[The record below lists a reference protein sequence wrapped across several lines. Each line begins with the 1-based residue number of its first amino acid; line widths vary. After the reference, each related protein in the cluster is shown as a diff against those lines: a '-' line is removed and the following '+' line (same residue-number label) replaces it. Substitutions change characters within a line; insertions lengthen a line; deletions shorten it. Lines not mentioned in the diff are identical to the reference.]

1 MFGIGPTEIVVI
13 VVLFLVIF
21 GPEKA
26 GSIARDVGRFV
37 SEARRPMDEF
47 KEELGSRTIEEE
59 PERNGSY
66 PDKKVGDESVKKG

>member
-37 SEARRPMDEF
+37 SEARGPMDEF
-47 KEELGSRTIEEE
+47 KEELGRTIEEE
-59 PERNGSY
+59 PERNGSH